1 MRLFR
6 RTGLAALCGL
16 TAALLTGCPDK
27 TPDTAV
33 VDGGVT
39 GTPAAQDA
47 GPDTAVF
54 TLQYQAPD
62 AGLALIPLALEE
74 KPLIEQTSDLELRST
89 LPLKNYRVRLMDEA
103 DRAMISDDSVTEAD
117 DGLVYRIHLPQPLKT
132 GFSYTLVVDS
142 QTGSAFQDSR
152 GRDVE
157 DLRAAFQVAGDK
169 EKPKPPP
176 PPAKAGKKKRK

>member
-27 TPDTAV
+27 TPDTAA

-39 GTPAAQDA
+39 GAPAVPDA
-47 GPDTAVF
+47 GPDTVVF
-54 TLQYQAPD
+54 QLQYQAPD
-62 AGLALIPLALEE
+62 AGLALIPLALDE
-74 KPLIEQTSDLELRST
+74 KPLIEPTSDLELRST
-89 LPLKNYRVRLMDEA
+89 LPLRNYRVRLMDEA

-132 GFSYTLVVDS
+132 GFSYTLVVDAQS
-142 QTGSAFQDSR
+142 GTAFQDAR

-157 DLRAAFQVAGDK
+157 DLRAAFQVIGEK
-169 EKPKPPP
+169 EKPKPPEKP
-176 PPAKAGKKKRK
+176 SKKKRK

>member
-1 MRLFR
+1 MRLLR

-16 TAALLTGCPDK
+16 SAALLMTGCPDK
-27 TPDTAV
+27 TPEAS
-33 VDGGVT
+33 
-39 GTPAAQDA
+39 PDA
-47 GPDTAVF
+47 GVAGPVSPVDSGPETAVF
-54 TLQYQAPD
+54 TLQYLAPD

-74 KPLIEQTSDLELRST
+74 KPLIEPTSDLELRST
-89 LPLKNYRVRLMDEA
+89 LVLKNYRVRLMDEA
-103 DRAMISDDSVTEAD
+103 DRAMISDDSATESS

-152 GRDVE
+152 GHDVE

-176 PPAKAGKKKRK
+176 PPAKGGKKRGK

>member
-6 RTGLAALCGL
+6 RTGLAVLCGL

-27 TPDTAV
+27 TPQAPL
-33 VDGGVT
+33 DGGVT
-39 GTPAAQDA
+39 GTSATPDAAPAA
-47 GPDTAVF
+47 VSF

-62 AGLALIPLALEE
+62 AGLALIPLAMEE
-74 KPLIEQTSDLELRST
+74 KPLVEQTSDLELRST

-117 DGLVYRIHLPQPLKT
+117 TGLIYRIHLPQPLKT
-132 GFSYTLVVDS
+132 GYSYTLVVDA
-142 QTGSAFQDSR
+142 QTGTAFQDSL

-157 DLRAAFQVAGDK
+157 DLRAAFQIAGDK
-169 EKPKPPP
+169 EKPRPPP
-176 PPAKAGKKKRK
+176 PPAKKKRK

>member
-27 TPDTAV
+27 TAQAP

-39 GTPAAQDA
+39 SATAAPDS
-47 GPDTAVF
+47 GPEAVVF
-54 TLQYQAPD
+54 TLQYLSPD
-62 AGLALIPLALEE
+62 GGTALIPLALEE
-74 KPLIEQTSDLELRST
+74 KPLVEPTSDLELRST
-89 LPLKNYRVRLMDEA
+89 LGLKNYRVRLMDEA
-103 DRAMISDDSVTEAD
+103 DRAMVSDDSVSEAD

-132 GFSYTLVVDS
+132 GYSYTLVVDS
-142 QTGSAFQDSR
+142 QTGTSFQDSI

-157 DLRAAFQVAGDK
+157 DLRASFQIIGDK

-176 PPAKAGKKKRK
+176 PPAKGGKKKSR